1 MSSENF
7 SRTRALLPSFLNRGM
22 WWLVRNAHQGFH
34 LVRPSLSPGKH
45 WASRCE
51 AVYVDTLKESPKEV
65 HGQLWRSA
73 DDFGTKSVPV

>member
-22 WWLVRNAHQGFH
+22 GLVRNAHQGFH

-45 WASRCE
+45 LVSRCE
-51 AVYVDTLKESPKEV
+51 AVYVDTLKESPEEV
-65 HGQLWRSA
+65 HGPLWRSA
-73 DDFGTKSVPV
+73 DDFGT